1 MAYYNY
7 IEPTG
12 TIVPDTST
20 VRDDVAQLFKDALG
34 ANLDTNPSTIQG
46 RLIDLQTNILVSVI
60 NNNAK
65 LGNQINPDL
74 AEKNFLDSI
83 LALTGATRGAAEP
96 TTVTVKMTGQAGTLI
111 PAGTTIVSTDSGLEF
126 SLFADVTID
135 PSGSVDGDYVATVAG
150 PDRIDPGEIVNI
162 VSGPLGLETV
172 TNLAAGS
179 TGTLEEDDFEARS
192 TRKEEI
198 ALNSKSNAL
207 SIIAKVS
214 AVAGVKSVA
223 FRENVNSTPLV
234 VDTVTLKP
242 HSTYI
247 VVDGGLD
254 FPIAEA
260 YYIARSGG
268 SGFNGSVIINYPEPD
283 SGQDITIQ
291 FDRPALKPK
300 EIKLFVKVLSG
311 SQPTE
316 DIQQSLIDYSDTDA
330 FAVGVDISSFDLA
343 NQVSTQVASI
353 FINKCEIA
361 EKGSG
366 IFVCGTIDTLVF
378 EKATI
383 EDVTDIE
390 VIYV

>member
-12 TIVPDTST
+12 TIVPDAST

-96 TTVTVKMTGQAGTLI
+96 TTVTVAMTGQAGTLI

-135 PSGSVDGDYVATVAG
+135 PSGSVDGDYVATAAG

-179 TGTLEEDDFEARS
+179 TGTLE
-192 TRKEEI
+192 
-198 ALNSKSNAL
+198 
-207 SIIAKVS
+207 
-214 AVAGVKSVA
+214 
-223 FRENVNSTPLV
+223 
-234 VDTVTLKP
+234 
-242 HSTYI
+242 
-247 VVDGGLD
+247 
-254 FPIAEA
+254 
-260 YYIARSGG
+260 
-268 SGFNGSVIINYPEPD
+268 
-283 SGQDITIQ
+283 
-291 FDRPALKPK
+291 
-300 EIKLFVKVLSG
+300 
-311 SQPTE
+311 
-316 DIQQSLIDYSDTDA
+316 
-330 FAVGVDISSFDLA
+330 
-343 NQVSTQVASI
+343 
-353 FINKCEIA
+353 
-361 EKGSG
+361 
-366 IFVCGTIDTLVF
+366 
-378 EKATI
+378 
-383 EDVTDIE
+383 
-390 VIYV
+390 